1 LWDLGLGGDG
11 SPPNLFCKVK
21 TNSCAMDRTRDFFQ
35 ALNLQSSA
43 IIIIKPAADQ
53 PAAKEQMKSQNQ
65 LLLFDIFIF
74 TSYVK
79 SLNCM
84 LNGTLSAILLPLPS
98 NNLPKVQEIAAE
110 IKANPR
116 KDHSNILQLLYGNL
130 IRSFLGHASLLMSQV
145 NVLIPADSRFDQDS
159 FFDDL
164 NLKYQ
169 LLYHRASIRHF
180 LSQSLARYLIR
191 VDELQR
197 KRGNRKTKR
206 IYEKETRFTRNEE
219 HKRWCDQRRVPS
231 SNLAPIAR
239 QD

>member
-1 LWDLGLGGDG
+1 
-11 SPPNLFCKVK
+11 
-21 TNSCAMDRTRDFFQ
+21 MDRTRDFFQ
-35 ALNLQSSA
+35 ALNHHQS
-43 IIIIKPAADQ
+43 IIILRK
-53 PAAKEQMKSQNQ
+53 PAAKEQIKPQNQ

-79 SLNCM
+79 GINCM
-84 LNGTLSAILLPLPS
+84 LDGTLSAILPLPS

-191 VDELQR
+191 VELQR

-219 HKRWCDQRRVPS
+219 HKRGCDQRRIPS